1 MKSIRWITPRWRANW
16 KLSGVLSA
24 RIIIGVDYHPSFQ
37 QIAWVDNGSGER
49 GEQRL
54 QHNEEAETFY
64 RDLKERGVSVR
75 IGMEAGG
82 HTRWFERLLTELQFE
97 LWIGDAAQISN
108 GFANR
113 RPIAKMRNYCCGCCW
128 EIDFHGSGDRAWR
141 IGTCGSCFGIATGW
155 YRCEPG
161 P

>member
-75 IGMEAGG
+75 IGMRGG
-82 HTRWFERLLTELQFE
+82 GTYALVRTLT
-97 LWIGDAAQISN
+97 
-108 GFANR
+108 NR
-113 RPIAKMRNYCCGCCW
+113 IAVRVM
-128 EIDFHGSGDRAWR
+128 DR
-141 IGTCGSCFGIATGW
+141 
-155 YRCEPG
+155 RCSAD
-161 P
+161 